1 MASAFWQQVL
11 AGGLAVPPDRPLD
24 DMTAELTTLLGSPD
38 PAQRDGLA
46 YPTLEAWIRRGVYDD
61 LLAGLGDGMA
71 TGLDVGLG
79 ERDTDSVF
87 RRSFSALV
95 LGDCIARD
103 TVVSRLPSTK
113 IMEWGDR
120 IASWFLRERD
130 LRGWVPNKGW
140 AHALAH
146 GADAIGAMAESPRL
160 GPPELTVMLDVLADR
175 LLLPAPGL
183 LQSGEADRLSAAT
196 MKVLRRNVVPL
207 KVLEPWVARIV
218 SGATAHAYDMA
229 VDPYQTTGDAEAFL
243 RALYLQLSLAPDH
256 PSVRSDLLLVL
267 VDALRTTNP
276 HFLAVPRVPRQ

>member
-79 ERDTDSVF
+79 ERDTDTVF

-95 LGDCIARD
+95 LADCIARD
-103 TVVSRLPSTK
+103 TVVARLPSTK

-140 AHALAH
+140 AHALSH
-146 GADAIGAMAESPRL
+146 GADAIGALAESPRL

-183 LQSGEADRLSAAT
+183 LQSGEPDRLAAAT

-218 SGATAHAYDMA
+218 AGATAHAYDMA

-243 RALYLQLSLAPDH
+243 RALYLQLALAPGH

-276 HFLAVPRVPRQ
+276 HLLAVPRQ

>member
-61 LLAGLGDGMA
+61 LLSGLGDGMA

-95 LGDCIARD
+95 LGDCISRD
-103 TVVSRLPSTK
+103 TVVTRLPSTK

-183 LQSGEADRLSAAT
+183 LQSGEADRLAAAT

-243 RALYLQLSLAPDH
+243 RALYLQLSLAPGH

-267 VDALRTTNP
+267 VDSLRTTNP
-276 HFLAVPRVPRQ
+276 HFLAAPRVPRQ

>member
-103 TVVSRLPSTK
+103 TVVSRLPGTK

-146 GADAIGAMAESPRL
+146 GSDAIGALAESPRL

-183 LQSGEADRLSAAT
+183 LQSGEPDRLAAAT
-196 MKVLRRNVVPL
+196 MRVLRRNVVPL

-218 SGATAHAYDMA
+218 AGATAHAYDMA

-243 RALYLQLSLAPDH
+243 RALYLQLSLAPAH

-276 HFLAVPRVPRQ
+276 RFLAVPRQ

>member
-61 LLAGLGDGMA
+61 LLSGLGDGMA

-87 RRSFSALV
+87 RRSYSALV
-95 LGDCIARD
+95 LADCIARD

-140 AHALAH
+140 AHALSH
-146 GADAIGAMAESPRL
+146 GADAIGALAESPRL

-183 LQSGEADRLSAAT
+183 LQSGEPDRLAAAT

-218 SGATAHAYDMA
+218 AGATAHAYDMA

-243 RALYLQLSLAPDH
+243 RALYLQLALAPGH

-276 HFLAVPRVPRQ
+276 HLLAVPRQ

>member
-61 LLAGLGDGMA
+61 LLSGLGDGMA

-79 ERDTDSVF
+79 ERDTDTVF

-95 LGDCIARD
+95 LADCIARD
-103 TVVSRLPSTK
+103 TVVTRLPSTK

-146 GADAIGAMAESPRL
+146 GADAIGALAESPRL

-183 LQSGEADRLSAAT
+183 LQSGEPDRLAAAT

-218 SGATAHAYDMA
+218 AGATAHAYDMA

-243 RALYLQLSLAPDH
+243 RALYLQLALAPGH

-276 HFLAVPRVPRQ
+276 HLLAVPRQ

>member
-61 LLAGLGDGMA
+61 LLSGLGDGMA

-79 ERDTDSVF
+79 ERNTDSVF

-95 LGDCIARD
+95 LADCIARD

-140 AHALAH
+140 AHALSH
-146 GADAIGAMAESPRL
+146 GADAIGALAESPRL

-183 LQSGEADRLSAAT
+183 LQSGEPDRLAAAT

-218 SGATAHAYDMA
+218 AGATAHAYDMA

-243 RALYLQLSLAPDH
+243 RALYLQLALAPGH

-276 HFLAVPRVPRQ
+276 HLLAVPRQ

>member
-61 LLAGLGDGMA
+61 LLSGLGDGMA

-79 ERDTDSVF
+79 ERDTDTVF

-95 LGDCIARD
+95 LADCIARD
-103 TVVSRLPSTK
+103 TVVTRLPSTK

-140 AHALAH
+140 AHALSH
-146 GADAIGAMAESPRL
+146 GADAIGALAESPRL

-183 LQSGEADRLSAAT
+183 LQSGEPDRLAAAT

-218 SGATAHAYDMA
+218 AGATAHAYDMA

-243 RALYLQLSLAPDH
+243 RALYLQLALAPGH

-276 HFLAVPRVPRQ
+276 HLLAVPRQ